1 MFESVP
7 RCLLQLYL
15 FCLVKEGQRS
25 CAVSSLSLHTDVYQN
40 YSCPGIARAPRT
52 QPRCRGHRVWV
63 EDRAVP
69 GAGAGPCVRVSVPS
83 RGTCPGA
90 APSARRWGRK
100 VGVHYIGDGIWSKQ
114 MVSGTAE
121 SLLFPVVSE
130 CQKCKMGLPRLA
142 VLLLRA
148 VENRCTVPFRKRER
162 RISAPPFW

>member
-1 MFESVP
+1 MAVFESVP

-15 FCLVKEGQRS
+15 FCLVKEGRRS

-52 QPRCRGHRVWV
+52 QPHCRIPGHGVWV

-83 RGTCPGA
+83 RRTCPGA
-90 APSARRWGRK
+90 APSVGSWGRK
-100 VGVHYIGDGIWSKQ
+100 VGVRDIGNGIWSEQ
-114 MVSGTAE
+114 MMPSTAE
-121 SLLFPVVSE
+121 SLLFPVVFE

-148 VENRCTVPFRKRER
+148 VKNRCTVPLL
-162 RISAPPFW
+162 